1 VRKFLPLGLVLLFP
15 WLPTT
20 GAAQTQ
26 TVQSSPSSNAQPG
39 PRPTQDELARRLS
52 AAQTYQLSGDLERA
66 AVENRAVTA
75 IALARLGAIAIR
87 ERQFPVAVRLLTESV
102 AVRDDSATR
111 TDLAIAHMRLL
122 EVDMA
127 QAHARLALDLDEK
140 NARAHH
146 VLGKLFYMKGEYA
159 GALPRLE
166 RAVMLE
172 PDLDAAYTLGMTYL
186 RLKQIERT
194 KLLFEEIQAALKNS
208 APAHLLFGR
217 AYEET
222 GFSDEAER
230 EFKKA
235 LAIDDKAPRAHFYLG
250 YVILQHG
257 GSERLPQAREEFE
270 RELQL
275 DPQSVYS
282 NFFLGVLAA
291 TANDHKKAINY
302 LLETTR
308 LNPLFGEAH
317 LHLGQSQA
325 EVGDP
330 GAEKSL
336 RRSIELTTDV
346 SHNNY
351 QIKKAHYILG
361 RLLLKAGRQA
371 EAEKELAIA
380 KALQAKSLET
390 SRQELGDILGQ
401 VIKPREEVTAPSQV
415 ATAVPNGPE
424 DSKDI
429 GKGSKDDVLLIE
441 ESPPDTQQAAKFRRV
456 KEELIEILA
465 QAFHNLGVGAAQQ
478 GQLTLSL
485 EQFAK
490 AAEWKAD
497 LAGLDRNWGIVSFR
511 AGQYESAIPLFSRQ
525 LKAHPDDALIR
536 RMLGVSHYLNKNFPQ
551 VVETLKPLE
560 PKIVTDAEL
569 AYIYGLS
576 LMQLS
581 EHKRAGILFQRL
593 AAQSPKDALTRFYA
607 AQGFV
612 MLQDY
617 QLALQEFRLA
627 AELDPKMLQVHYNAG
642 QTLIRLNQ
650 LADAEREFRAELLL
664 SPADVTAKY
673 HLAYVLLERKQDIPN
688 ALTLLRETVA
698 DRPQYGDAQ
707 YLLGKTLIGLGDL
720 NEGIEHLE
728 MAARAEPSKDY
739 IHYQLSIAYRRASRI
754 TEAERSLELYR
765 TLKAS
770 NRNRALP
777 ENGGAKPNVP

>member
-1 VRKFLPLGLVLLFP
+1 MRKFLPLGLVLLFL
-15 WLPTT
+15 WLPTS

-26 TVQSSPSSNAQPG
+26 TAQSPPSAQDPKS
-39 PRPTQDELARRLS
+39 TQDELARRLS

-66 AVENRAVTA
+66 AVENRAITA
-75 IALARLGAIAIR
+75 IALARLGALAIR
-87 ERQFPVAVRLLTESV
+87 ERQFPAAVRLLTESV
-102 AVRDDSATR
+102 AARDDSATR

-127 QAHARLALDLDEK
+127 QAQARLALDLDEK

-146 VLGKLFYMKGEYA
+146 IMGKLLYMKGDYA
-159 GALPRLE
+159 RALPRLE
-166 RAVMLE
+166 RAIVLE

-186 RLKQIERT
+186 RLKQIERA

-208 APAHLLFGR
+208 AAAHLLFGR

-235 LAIDDKAPRAHFYLG
+235 IAIDDKSPRAHFYLA

-270 RELQL
+270 RDLQL

-282 NFFLGVLAA
+282 NYFLGVLAA
-291 TANDHKKAINY
+291 TANEHKKAINY
-302 LLETTR
+302 LLEATR
-308 LNPLFGEAH
+308 LNPLFGEAY

-325 EVGDP
+325 ELGDP

-346 SHNNY
+346 SRNSY
-351 QIKKAHYILG
+351 QIKKAHFILG

-380 KALQAKSLET
+380 KELQATSLES
-390 SRQELGDILGQ
+390 SRQEVGDILGQ
-401 VIKPREEVTAPSQV
+401 VVKPREEITAPSHV
-415 ATAVPNGPE
+415 ATAVSNGPQ
-424 DSKDI
+424 DSKDVA
-429 GKGSKDDVLLIE
+429 KGSTDDVLLIE
-441 ESPPDTQQAAKFRRV
+441 ESPPDAQQAARVRRV
-456 KEELIEILA
+456 KEELSEILA
-465 QAFHNLGVGAAQQ
+465 QAFHNLGVSAAQQ

-485 EQFAK
+485 EQFGK

-497 LAGLDRNWGIVSFR
+497 LAGLDRNWGIVAFR
-511 AGQYESAIPLFSRQ
+511 AGRYESAIPVLFRQ

-536 RMLGVSHYLNKNFPQ
+536 RMLGVSHYLTRNFPQ
-551 VVETLKPLE
+551 AVETLKPLE
-560 PKIVTDAEL
+560 PTIIKDAEL

-576 LMQLS
+576 MIQLA
-581 EHKRAGILFQRL
+581 EHKRAGNLFQSL
-593 AAQSPKDALTRFYA
+593 AAQNPKDAMTRFYA
-607 AQGFV
+607 AQGFA

-617 QLALQEFRLA
+617 QLALKEFRLA
-627 AELDPKMLQVHYNAG
+627 AALDPKMPQVHYNTG
-642 QTLIRLNQ
+642 QTLIRLNR
-650 LADAEREFRAELLL
+650 LAEAEREFRAELLL
-664 SPADVTAKY
+664 NPADVTAKY
-673 HLAYVLLERKQDIPN
+673 HLAYVLLEQKQDIPN

-698 DRPQYGDAQ
+698 VRPQYGDAQ
-707 YLLGKTLIGLGDL
+707 YQLGKTLIGLGDL

-754 TEAERSLELYR
+754 TDADRSLELYR

-777 ENGGAKPNVP
+777 ENGGAKSNVP